1 MSVGAV
7 VQERRAIHVC
17 HFTATKYMTMSPMTA
32 AGVVQE
38 RRAGIDCDAL
48 EADLACMQR
57 ATGLAAGIS
66 AAREAQAGCVELRA
80 ALRPETDGA

>member
-1 MSVGAV
+1 
-7 VQERRAIHVC
+7 
-17 HFTATKYMTMSPMTA
+17 MTMSPMTIA
-32 AGVVQE
+32 AVVQE

-66 AAREAQAGCVELRA
+66 AAREAQARCVDLRLVPSDCWHMCLDA
-80 ALRPETDGA
+80 PPTSGSLTG